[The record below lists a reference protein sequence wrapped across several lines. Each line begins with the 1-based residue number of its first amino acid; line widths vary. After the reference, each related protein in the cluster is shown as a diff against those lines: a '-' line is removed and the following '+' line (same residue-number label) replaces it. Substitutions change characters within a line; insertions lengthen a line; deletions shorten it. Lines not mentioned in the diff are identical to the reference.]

1 MQANDKWY
9 MIIFDVLITLTGE
22 VFIALSWHGLWTI
35 SDALQQI
42 FDHETSV
49 SAWYSL
55 VSRKRFRLLQ
65 KGVKGSQKF
74 YVFSP
79 QISGCLAQALV
90 LVLQFPCALSVESCQ
105 PISLREKTKNKLLC
119 HGLSL
124 LGFVASVG
132 VWRG

>member
-1 MQANDKWY
+1 

-65 KGVKGSQKF
+65 KGVKGGQNF
-74 YVFSP
+74 YVFFLRSVD
-79 QISGCLAQALV
+79 ALHKLWCWCYNF
-90 LVLQFPCALSVESCQ
+90 LVP
-105 PISLREKTKNKLLC
+105 
-119 HGLSL
+119 
-124 LGFVASVG
+124 
-132 VWRG
+132 